1 MCKVNVGTVMKRA
14 YLKSIRSYLDNHEV
28 EKMDPH
34 DVIGRGGDLDML
46 SGARAAIADEVAR
59 FIKIFGS
66 ENKAHLI

>member
-1 MCKVNVGTVMKRA
+1 
-14 YLKSIRSYLDNHEV
+14 
-28 EKMDPH
+28 MDPH